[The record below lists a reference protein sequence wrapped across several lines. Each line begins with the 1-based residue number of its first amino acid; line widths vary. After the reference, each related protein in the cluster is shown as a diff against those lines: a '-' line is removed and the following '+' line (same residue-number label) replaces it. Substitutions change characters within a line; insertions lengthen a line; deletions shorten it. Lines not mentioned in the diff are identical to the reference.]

1 MRKLG
6 ILIESNNGSSPNAL
20 LQALADQLTSDV
32 EIIVFNDTSDS
43 ETDAIAAQQQ
53 NGSIRVVNRDRSS
66 ISTSQNTD
74 TDFCDSEYIWFVN
87 PTITVVDNVVA
98 QLLELIKRQPSDCYT
113 LGFQQ
118 EEQRQDKNISSTTI
132 RYDTKE
138 CISNSCNQVFTDAV
152 LLESSNK
159 VFSHAAIA
167 RSSASHFPGHTSMS
181 NAIFTLQILAYA
193 NNLCISDA
201 IFYYSTD
208 RHSTSVSQTAQ
219 QDYLHEC
226 VQLIDEFNRFC
237 TRTGVKAPDLHSSL
251 VKFFYEHFYQSIY
264 NALPKQKT
272 YQLFKRNAKT
282 HITEYEAIL
291 QGIGVFRGE
300 LPSPFKAYISLRWKT
315 CRTNAKATLHEIRIN
330 PGLLPKLL
338 VFILR
343 FGMWTE
349 RIPYRLIALPFKLM
363 DRIIDLLYCKLLLN
377 CDIPSALSLGRNV
390 IFYHPYGI
398 FINAEAVIGSN
409 FICRGQVT
417 IGNKGEGELGAGCP
431 MIGDHVEVGVGAK
444 IIGPISIGDHCA
456 IGANAVVT
464 KSFPPHRT
472 LVGIPARAL

>member
-6 ILIESNNGSSPNAL
+6 ILIESNNGSSHNAL

-32 EIIVFNDTSDS
+32 EIVVFNDTSDS
-43 ETDAIAAQQQ
+43 ETNAIAAQQQ

-98 QLLELIKRQPSDCYT
+98 QLLELIERQPSDCYM
-113 LGFQQ
+113 LGFRHGGQGQ
-118 EEQRQDKNISSTTI
+118 SKNSLSTTI

-138 CISNSCNQVFTDAV
+138 CISNSCDQIFTDAV
-152 LLESSNK
+152 LFESSNK
-159 VFSHAAIA
+159 VFSHAAIT
-167 RSSASHFPGHTSMS
+167 RSDASHFPGHTSMA
-181 NAIFTLQILAYA
+181 NAIFTLQVLANA
-193 NNLCISDA
+193 DNLCVSDA
-201 IFYYSTD
+201 IFYYSID
-208 RHSTSVSQTAQ
+208 QHSTSVSQTGQ
-219 QDYLHEC
+219 QDSLHEW
-226 VQLIDEFNRFC
+226 VRLIDGLNRFC
-237 TRTGVKAPDLHSSL
+237 THAGVKIPRLRSSL
-251 VKFFYEHFYQSIY
+251 AEYFYEYFYQSIY
-264 NALPKQKT
+264 DALPKQKT
-272 YQLFKRNAKT
+272 YRLFKRNAKA

-291 QGIGVFRGE
+291 QGIAVSRGE
-300 LPSPFKAYISLRWKT
+300 LSSPFKAYASLRWKT
-315 CRTNAKATLHEIRIN
+315 CRTNTKSTLHEIRIN

-349 RIPYRLIALPFKLM
+349 RIPYHLIALPFKLVH
-363 DRIIDLLYCKLLLN
+363 RIIDLLYCKLLLN
-377 CDIPSALSLGRNV
+377 CDIPASLSLGRNV
-390 IFYHPYGI
+390 VFYHPYGI
-398 FINAEAVIGSN
+398 IINAEAVIGSC
-409 FICRGQVT
+409 FVCRGQVT
-417 IGNKGEGELGAGCP
+417 IGNKGEGESNAGCP
-431 MIGDHVEVGVGAK
+431 TIGDHVEVGVGAK

-464 KSFPPHRT
+464 KSFPPHST

>member
-6 ILIESNNGSSPNAL
+6 ILIESNNGSSPNTL
-20 LQALADQLTSDV
+20 LQALADRLTSDV
-32 EIIVFNDTSDS
+32 EIIGFNDTSDS
-43 ETDAIAAQQQ
+43 ETTAITEQQQ
-53 NGSIRVVNRDRSS
+53 NGWIRVMNRDRSS

-74 TDFCDSEYIWFVN
+74 TYFCDLEYIWFVN

-98 QLLELIKRQPSDCYT
+98 QLLELIERQPSDCYT

-118 EEQRQDKNISSTTI
+118 GKPRQAKNISSTTI
-132 RYDTKE
+132 RHDTKE
-138 CISNSCNQVFTDAV
+138 CTSNSCDQIFTDAA

-167 RSSASHFPGHTSMS
+167 RSGASHFPGHTSMA
-181 NAIFTLQILAYA
+181 NATF
-193 NNLCISDA
+193 
-201 IFYYSTD
+201 
-208 RHSTSVSQTAQ
+208 
-219 QDYLHEC
+219 
-226 VQLIDEFNRFC
+226 
-237 TRTGVKAPDLHSSL
+237 
-251 VKFFYEHFYQSIY
+251 
-264 NALPKQKT
+264 
-272 YQLFKRNAKT
+272 
-282 HITEYEAIL
+282 
-291 QGIGVFRGE
+291 
-300 LPSPFKAYISLRWKT
+300 
-315 CRTNAKATLHEIRIN
+315 TLHEIRIS
-330 PGLLPKLL
+330 PGLLPKPL
-338 VFILR
+338 VLILR
-343 FGMWTE
+343 FGKWTE